1 MDANDLTPADR
12 EALAHA
18 LRTPAIR
25 EVLEFLDPPDL
36 QSRLYLVR
44 ELERLQ
50 RERQQEARFIRTLR
64 TVLSQPGALDYLRG
78 ERAEPAARWLL
89 LAAYRL
95 GLMDGSR

>member
-1 MDANDLTPADR
+1 MDANDLTPEDR
-12 EALAHA
+12 DLLAHA
-18 LRTPAIR
+18 LRNPAIR
-25 EVLEFLDPPDL
+25 EALDFLGPLDL

-50 RERQQEARFIRTLR
+50 REREQEIRFIRTLH
-64 TVLSQPGALDYLRG
+64 TVLSQPGVLDYLRAH
-78 ERAEPAARWLL
+78 RAEPAFRWLF

>member
-12 EALAHA
+12 DALAHA

-36 QSRLYLVR
+36 QSRLSLAR

-50 RERQQEARFIRTLR
+50 RERQQEVRFIHTLR
-64 TVLSQPGALDYLRG
+64 TVLSQPGALDYLRAH
-78 ERAEPAARWLL
+78 RAEPAARWLL

-95 GLMDGSR
+95 GLMDGSC